1 MNTTKVIGIVLI
13 GISFFVCNMG
23 FNKISENSAQ
33 VKILNIKIDASN
45 ESGKEEGYIYL
56 GIAALLF
63 RTEVCLVT
71 KNKNLLFL
79 KGFIEL
85 IKNIIIEYDGQLL

>member
-13 GISFFVCNMG
+13 GISFLVCYMG

-33 VKILNIKIDASN
+33 VKILNLKIDASN

-56 GIAALLF
+56 GIAAILF
-63 RTEVCLVT
+63 GAGIYSL
-71 KNKNLLFL
+71 NK
-79 KGFIEL
+79 K
-85 IKNIIIEYDGQLL
+85 